1 MCSLLTT
8 ICLARQI
15 SIDLCFSSCGTFLH
29 VGSVEAIQRKLKCVP
44 HTRSIFREKH
54 YDLAFHVTT
63 MRLSATD
70 PARRRPTII
79 SRQCHALG
87 IWNKPFVSILP
98 YSWTW
103 TPAATYFTMTGS
115 KLRVYRIPLP
125 SPHTSLA
132 EKQAMTKLTQTSCCS
147 PALITTPSETIFLP
161 RSARER
167 SVHFFPPR
175 EPSTEEQSHS
185 ETPGTARN
193 STLII
198 GPRYGPKPSPPIGVY
213 LSEIDLGPWIN
224 IHDKEGEER
233 MRPPKRRFTGAF
245 EEFDEDDDCD
255 IIPFDDG
262 R

>member
-1 MCSLLTT
+1 M
-8 ICLARQI
+8 ICVARQI
-15 SIDLCFSSCGTFLH
+15 SIDLYFSPCGSFLH
-29 VGSVEAIQRKLKCVP
+29 VGSVEAIQRKSKSVP
-44 HTRSIFREKH
+44 RTPRSLREKH
-54 YDLAFHVTT
+54 YNLAFHVTT
-63 MRLSATD
+63 MRLSPID
-70 PARRRPTII
+70 PARDRPTII

-87 IWNKPFVSILP
+87 VWTKPFVSTLP

-103 TPAATYFTMTGS
+103 TPAATYFTMTGP
-115 KLRVYRIPLP
+115 KLRVYRIPLT
-125 SPHTSLA
+125 SPHGVLSG
-132 EKQAMTKLTQTSCCS
+132 KQAEAKPAKLSFCT

-175 EPSTEEQSHS
+175 EPSADEKSQSK
-185 ETPGTARN
+185 TPASGRN

-198 GPRYGPKPSPPIGVY
+198 GPRYGSKPSPPIGVY
-213 LSEIDLGPWIN
+213 LSETDLGPWIN
-224 IHDKEGEER
+224 IYDKEGEER

-262 R
+262 C

>member
-1 MCSLLTT
+1 
-8 ICLARQI
+8 
-15 SIDLCFSSCGTFLH
+15 
-29 VGSVEAIQRKLKCVP
+29 
-44 HTRSIFREKH
+44 
-54 YDLAFHVTT
+54 
-63 MRLSATD
+63 MRLSPND
-70 PARRRPTII
+70 PVRRRPTII

-87 IWNKPFVSILP
+87 IWTKPFVSILP

-125 SPHTSLA
+125 SPHGNST
-132 EKQAMTKLTQTSCCS
+132 EKQAKSKSAQPFDCT

-175 EPSTEEQSHS
+175 EPSAKEEPDS
-185 ETPGTARN
+185 ETPGSGSSGRN

-213 LSEIDLGPWIN
+213 LSETDLGPWID
-224 IHDKEGEER
+224 IRDKEGEER